1 MTRAANPRAAVADQA
16 PAEPRR
22 PVPPSPSEDEEP
34 EHDDSLPADP
44 DAPGRSLFDE
54 DDDAVEPNEPA

>member
-1 MTRAANPRAAVADQA
+1 MTRPANPRAAIPDQTPADA
-16 PAEPRR
+16 RR
-22 PVPPSPSEDEEP
+22 PIPEQRSEDA
-34 EHDDSLPADP
+34 DDDGTSVPADP

>member
-1 MTRAANPRAAVADQA
+1 MTRATNPRAASPDQT
-16 PAEPRR
+16 PDEPR
-22 PVPPSPSEDEEP
+22 PTHAPDESDR
-34 EHDDSLPADP
+34 DDATVPADP

>member
-1 MTRAANPRAAVADQA
+1 MTRRAKPGESPD
-16 PAEPRR
+16 PLTTDDETEDGEP
-22 PVPPSPSEDEEP
+22 V
-34 EHDDSLPADP
+34 PADP

>member
-1 MTRAANPRAAVADQA
+1 MTGPAKPRESRDPTPPAD
-16 PAEPRR
+16 EVDDDGT
-22 PVPPSPSEDEEP
+22 PV
-34 EHDDSLPADP
+34 PADP